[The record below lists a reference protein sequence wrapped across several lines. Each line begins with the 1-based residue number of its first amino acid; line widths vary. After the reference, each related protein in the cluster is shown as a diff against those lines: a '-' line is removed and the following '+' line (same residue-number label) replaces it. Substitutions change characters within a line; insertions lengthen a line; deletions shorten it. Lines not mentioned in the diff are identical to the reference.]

1 TPNQSDED
9 REAARLR
16 TVRGVARRLD
26 RDPGAVLLSPML
38 LWRPLN
44 PPYQRAELRR
54 NPLHRQLEAPPRV
67 VESAA
72 VPNLEVEHWHFDS
85 SAYQIVS
92 PSTSA
97 RPGRPTSSE
106 QRAVGGGV
114 SLPPRRAEPPEQ
126 EVVAADPVVIRR
138 SQDSVR
144 HGDGG
149 EATVAQVIPAPH
161 RAADARQHG
170 ELDVGQVNGSEQN
183 SVDRREREGRRSGN
197 EGAKSPEQIELEEH
211 LLERRRR
218 REENER
224 AEHRGLE
231 EGAGTAGPAPD
242 DREEQRDG

>member
-1 TPNQSDED
+1 
-9 REAARLR
+9 
-16 TVRGVARRLD
+16 
-26 RDPGAVLLSPML
+26 
-38 LWRPLN
+38 
-44 PPYQRAELRR
+44 
-54 NPLHRQLEAPPRV
+54 
-67 VESAA
+67 
-72 VPNLEVEHWHFDS
+72 

-97 RPGRPTSSE
+97 RPGLTSSE

-126 EVVAADPVVIRR
+126 QVVASDPVVIRR
-138 SQDSVR
+138 SQDGVR

-161 RAADARQHG
+161 RTTDARQHG
-170 ELDVGQVNGSEQN
+170 ELDVGQVDGSEQN
-183 SVDRREREGRRSGN
+183 SVHRREREGRRSGD
-197 EGAKSPEQIELEEH
+197 EGAKSPEQVELEEH
-211 LLERRRR
+211 LLERRPR